1 MEAFTERLEELKK
14 EWQEEIKEELLG
26 LPELKDSEVQKRIEE
41 LVLIRGREALL
52 NLKERRQLAKE
63 IFNSIRRFDILQE
76 LLEEDEITEIMVNGP
91 DDIFVERK
99 GRMERWDKHFESE
112 DKLIDVVQQM
122 AAGAN
127 RRVNESNPVMDARL
141 PDGSRVNVVMSPVAL
156 GGTAVT
162 IRKFSGEPFTMERLY
177 RLGAVSEEAVCFL
190 RKLTAAGYNMFV
202 SGGTG
207 SGKTSFL
214 NALAEGIPENERVI
228 TIEDSAELKL
238 GLSNLVALE
247 ARPAN
252 VEGKNEITIR
262 DLIKAALRMRPSRI
276 IVGEVRDS
284 AAVDMLQAM
293 NTGHDGSL
301 STGHANSPEDML
313 HRLEMLVLMGMDI
326 PLLAVRQQIA
336 SALEI
341 IIHLGR
347 LRDGSR
353 RVLEITEVVGLKGE
367 GYWLNPLFIFEEE
380 GTDEKGRIC
389 GSLKRTE
396 NPLLQT
402 EKLNRSS
409 GASDG
414 LQTVPSE

>member
-1 MEAFTERLEELKK
+1 METSAERLEALKK
-14 EWQEEIKEELLG
+14 QWREEIREELFR
-26 LPELKDSEVQKRIEE
+26 LPELEDGEVQKRIEE
-41 LVLIRGREALL
+41 FVLERSREALL
-52 NLKERRQLAKE
+52 NLKERRRLVKE

-76 LLEEDEITEIMVNGP
+76 LLEEEDVTEIMVNGAEH
-91 DDIFVERK
+91 IFVERK
-99 GRMERWDKHFESE
+99 GRLERWDKQFESE
-112 DKLIDVVQQM
+112 EKLLDVVQQM

-127 RRVNESNPVMDARL
+127 RRVNEMNPVMDARL
-141 PDGSRVNVVMSPVAL
+141 PDGSRVNVVLSPVAL

-162 IRKFSGEPFTMERLY
+162 IRKFSAEPFTMKRLCS
-177 RLGAVSEEAVCFL
+177 LEAITEEAAGFL
-190 RKLTAAGYNMFV
+190 EKLTVAGYNMFV

-207 SGKTSFL
+207 SGKTTFL
-214 NALAEGIPENERVI
+214 NALAESIPKGERVI
-228 TIEDSAELKL
+228 TIEDSAELQL
-238 GLSNLVALE
+238 GLPNLVALE

-262 DLIKAALRMRPSRI
+262 DLIKSALRMRPSRI
-276 IVGEVRDS
+276 IVGEVRDG

-313 HRLEMLVLMGMDI
+313 HRLEMLTLMGMDI

-353 RVLEITEVVGLKGE
+353 RVLEITEVAGLRE
-367 GYWLNPLFIFEEE
+367 GAYCLNPLFIFEEE
-380 GTDEKGRIC
+380 KMDETGRIL
-389 GSLKRTE
+389 GRLKRTE
-396 NPLLQT
+396 NELIRPD
-402 EKLNRSS
+402 KLWRTS
-409 GASDG
+409 GLPG
-414 LQTVPSE
+414 VPTD

>member
-14 EWQEEIKEELLG
+14 QWQEEIKETLLG

-41 LVLIRGREALL
+41 LVLERGREAYLT
-52 NLKERRQLAKE
+52 LKERRQLAKE

-91 DDIFVERK
+91 DNIFVERK

-127 RRVNESNPVMDARL
+127 RRVNESSPVMDARL
-141 PDGSRVNVVMSPVAL
+141 PDGSRVNVVLSPVAL

-162 IRKFSGEPFTMERLY
+162 IRKFSGEPFTMERLCG
-177 RLGAVSEEAVCFL
+177 LGAVSEEAVYFL
-190 RKLTAAGYNMFV
+190 QKLTVAGYNMFV

-207 SGKTSFL
+207 SGKTTFL

-228 TIEDSAELKL
+228 TIEDSAELRL

-313 HRLEMLVLMGMDI
+313 SRLEMLVLMGMDI

-347 LRDGSR
+347 LKDGSR
-353 RVLEITEVVGLKGE
+353 RVLEITEVAGLEGE
-367 GYWLNPLFIFEEE
+367 SYWLNPLFVFEEE
-380 GTDEKGRIC
+380 KTDEKGRIC
-389 GSLKRTE
+389 GTLKRTK

-402 EKLNRSS
+402 EKLCRSG
-409 GASDG
+409 GAAAG
-414 LQTVPSE
+414 LPPVSPE